1 MRKDKI
7 TFRVPVV
14 EANLPSNLARPLSLL
29 LCHFARC
36 QIPSKATTQGRYVF
50 SWGGG
55 GKGRGFRGRVINES
69 KHQKGRVIPLCKLF
83 KGRVTHL
90 LQNFLMRIFVM
101 QLSPTLIQFGVYYRQ
116 QATFL
121 HVCYAMA
128 HSFLGGLVYFSIRME
143 IYKTQV

>member
-36 QIPSKATTQGRYVF
+36 QIPSKATTWGRYVF
-50 SWGGG
+50 SWGG

-69 KHQKGRVIPLCKLF
+69 EHQKGRVIPLCKLF
-83 KGRVTHL
+83 KGRVTYL

-101 QLSPTLIQFGVYYRQ
+101 
-116 QATFL
+116 
-121 HVCYAMA
+121 
-128 HSFLGGLVYFSIRME
+128 
-143 IYKTQV
+143 